1 MRLQTKADMKRL
13 ALYKIMLAAAAAAAA
28 SAFCACEDDPQPV
41 SYAAPEVRFTSP
53 SSDVISA
60 TVGDTVSFSAT
71 AVSGDKVSVS
81 WYIDGTLVSS
91 AWSFGYVF
99 EAPGTFTVLFD
110 AHNGGGS
117 VTREYS
123 VEVKDRLDISLSV
136 GDSLSVHRL
145 QLDLLKVAAIVRS
158 GSGVTHQWSVD
169 GEVLGHEAFFGSFA
183 LTEARSYEVSYKGCN
198 EAGVFE
204 RTFTVIADE
213 RPLEISFSVNDETI
227 ALMANNSVSIT
238 ANVLYGGSGLI
249 QSWYVDDEPAAD
261 GSTFV
266 RYFTSAGD
274 YVIRYEA
281 VNGKGESVSRA
292 WKVSVTASGDLMDDF
307 EDSSIGPWFNLGE
320 NSPGIHLVANPL
332 PEGLNTSAQVLCD
345 QVAGSGSTS
354 GYFTLK
360 ASALLSEKGFDV
372 SKYSGLRFKVYLGGN
387 KYYPRIDYGGTK
399 YAPVSAPKFQ
409 GEWET
414 LEYKLPV
421 GKFDNGKNIVFR
433 MMYNES
439 GSNISGYDESSNN
452 RTVYIDDIEFFE

>member
-1 MRLQTKADMKRL
+1 MRLAIH
-13 ALYKIMLAAAAAAAA
+13 KIMLPLAAAAAFAAL
-28 SAFCACEDDPQPV
+28 CACEDDPQPV
-41 SYAAPEVRFTSP
+41 RYAAPQVSLTMP
-53 SSDVISA
+53 SSDAVSA
-60 TVGDTVSFSAT
+60 AVGDTVEFSAA

-99 EAPGTFTVLFD
+99 EAPGIYTVLFD
-110 AHNGGGS
+110 AHNGAGS

-123 VEVKDRLDISLSV
+123 VEVSDRLDISLSV
-136 GDSLSVHRL
+136 GDSTYVHRL
-145 QLDLLKVAAIVRS
+145 QLDMLKVAAIVNL

-169 GEVLGHEAFFGSFA
+169 GEVQGHEAFFGSFA
-183 LTEARSYEVSYKGCN
+183 LSEARAYEVSYRGSN
-198 EAGVFE
+198 DAGVFE

-213 RPLEISFSVNDETI
+213 RPLEISFSVTDESI
-227 ALMANNSVSIT
+227 AILSNNSISIT
-238 ANVLYGGSGLI
+238 ANVLYGGSGLS
-249 QSWYVDDEPAAD
+249 QSWYVDGEMAGD

-266 RYFTSAGD
+266 RYFNLAGD

-281 VNGKGESVSRA
+281 VNGKGETVSRT
-292 WKVSVTASGDLMDDF
+292 WNVSVTASGDLMDDF
-307 EDSSIGPWFNLGE
+307 EDSAIGSWFNLGE

-360 ASALLSEKGFDV
+360 ASKLLSDKGFDV
-372 SKYSGLRFKVYLGGN
+372 SKYSGIRFKVYLGNN
-387 KYYPRIDYGGTK
+387 KYYPRVDYGGTK

-409 GEWET
+409 NEWET

-439 GSNISGYDESSNN
+439 GSNISGYDEATNN

>member
-1 MRLQTKADMKRL
+1 MRLAIH
-13 ALYKIMLAAAAAAAA
+13 KIMLPLAAAAAFA
-28 SAFCACEDDPQPV
+28 AFCACEEDSQPV
-41 SYAAPEVRFTSP
+41 RYAAPQVSFTMP
-53 SSDVISA
+53 SSDAVSA
-60 TVGDTVSFSAT
+60 AVGDTVEFSAA

-99 EAPGTFTVLFD
+99 EAPGSYTVLFD
-110 AHNGGGS
+110 AHNGAGS

-123 VEVKDRLDISLSV
+123 VEVSDRLDISLSV
-136 GDSLSVHRL
+136 GDSTSVHRL
-145 QLDLLKVAAIVRS
+145 QLDLLKVAAIVNL
-158 GSGVTHQWSVD
+158 GSGVMHQWSVD
-169 GEVLGHEAFFGSFA
+169 GEVQGHEAFFGSFA
-183 LTEARSYEVSYKGCN
+183 LSEARSYEVSYRGSN
-198 EAGVFE
+198 DAGVFE

-213 RPLEISFSVNDETI
+213 RPLEISFSVTDESI
-227 ALMANNSVSIT
+227 AILSNNSISIT
-238 ANVLYGGSGLI
+238 ANVLYGGSGLS
-249 QSWYVDDEPAAD
+249 QSWYVDGEMAGD

-266 RYFTSAGD
+266 RYFNLAGD

-281 VNGKGESVSRA
+281 VNGKGETVSRT
-292 WKVSVTASGDLMDDF
+292 WNVSVTASGDLMDDF
-307 EDSSIGPWFNLGE
+307 EDSAIGSWFNLGE
-320 NSPGIHLVANPL
+320 NSPGIHLVTNPL

-360 ASALLSEKGFDV
+360 ASKLLSDKGFDV
-372 SKYSGLRFKVYLGGN
+372 SKYSGIRFKVYLGNN
-387 KYYPRIDYGGTK
+387 KYYPRVDYGGTK

-409 GEWET
+409 NEWET

-439 GSNISGYDESSNN
+439 GSNISGYDEATNN